1 MASASSTP
9 SSSSPSSFK
18 VYTLGPDDTTY
29 KRYITKQLIPL
40 LVPSAYKGQM
50 GRVGVVGGSPDY
62 TGAPYYAAQSALK
75 FGADLSFV
83 FCAKEAAV
91 PIKTY
96 SPELMVTS
104 FYEED
109 AVVNAAAAA
118 GGNNATAGN
127 DSTCSSS
134 STEEEALAQRMA
146 DKVAAFLPRL
156 HALVIGPGLGRDPVV
171 LRAVALL
178 IARAREAA
186 LPLVVDADGLWLVAQ
201 DLDTVRGYARCV
213 LTPNA
218 VEFDRLLAAAGVAV
232 GVGKHRDAAAVHAL
246 SVALGG
252 VTVVK
257 KGAVDVVSA
266 GAGAVFVVAEPG
278 SMRRCGGQGDILAGS
293 LGVAVHWTSS
303 KERAG
308 ALDAAEVLAALPCDA
323 VGADKDDPSCSGSGG
338 SGSVPHTMWAAAL
351 AAAVTKRAG
360 ARAFNRH
367 QRAMTSPDV
376 LLEIG
381 PAFQDF
387 CGESEREGGG
397 V

>member
-1 MASASSTP
+1 MATST
-9 SSSSPSSFK
+9 SFK
-18 VYTLGPDDTTY
+18 TYTLGPNDLAGY
-29 KRYITKQLIPL
+29 KRYIADHLVPPL
-40 LVPSAYKGQM
+40 APSAYKGQM

-83 FCAKEAAV
+83 VCAQEAAV
-91 PIKTY
+91 PIKAY
-96 SPELMVTS
+96 SPELMVTP

-109 AVVNAAAAA
+109 AVVHAAAAA
-118 GGNNATAGN
+118 ADTNETAGGA
-127 DSTCSSS
+127 SSS
-134 STEEEALAQRMA
+134 STATCTSSSSSSVASLEALAQRMA

-178 IARAREAA
+178 IARARESA

-201 DLDTVRGYARCV
+201 DLGTVRGYARCV

-218 VEFDRLLAAAGVAV
+218 VEFDRLLAAAGVAA
-232 GVGKHRDAAAVHAL
+232 GGDDAAAVHAL

-266 GAGAVFVVAEPG
+266 GAGAVFLVAEPG
-278 SMRRCGGQGDILAGS
+278 SMRRCGGQGDILAGT
-293 LGVAVHWTSS
+293 LGVAVHWAGAGA
-303 KERAG
+303 RAG
-308 ALDAAEVLAALPCDA
+308 AGDGADAAAAAVLAALPSASVGGGTAEDA
-323 VGADKDDPSCSGSGG
+323 SRNGSGG
-338 SGSVPHTMWAAAL
+338 VPHTMWAAAL
-351 AAAVTKRAG
+351 ASAVTKRAS
-360 ARAFNRH
+360 ARAFSKH
-367 QRAMTSPDV
+367 ERAMTSPDV

-381 PAFQDF
+381 PSFQDF
-387 CGESEREGGG
+387 CRGGAQ
-397 V
+397 